1 MICPTSARRDGLG
14 IEVDDVMPKPV
25 LVDTDVMVDFLRG
38 HPKAVALVQ
47 THCARVILS
56 IIVVAELYS
65 GVRGDEELSKLDSLI
80 SIFRVIPVSVE
91 LSRAGGLYKK
101 DYAKSH
107 SVGLADA
114 IIAATAEAENAD
126 LKTLNTKHY
135 PMIKGLK
142 PAYTKT
148 SESQPSVPCDA

>member
-1 MICPTSARRDGLG
+1 MT
-14 IEVDDVMPKPV
+14 KHV

-47 THCARVILS
+47 AQSARIILS
-56 IIVVAELYS
+56 SIVAAELYA
-65 GVRGDEELSKLDSLI
+65 GVRNDEELSTLDSLI
-80 SIFRVIPVSVE
+80 YLFRVVPVSLE
-91 LSRAGGLYKK
+91 LARTAGLHKR

-107 SVGLADA
+107 GIGLADA
-114 IIAATAEAENAD
+114 VIAATAQAENAD

-135 PMIKGLK
+135 PMLKGLK

-148 SESQPSVPCDA
+148 SEGQPSVP

>member
-1 MICPTSARRDGLG
+1 MTKHI
-14 IEVDDVMPKPV
+14 

-47 THCARVILS
+47 AQSSRIILS
-56 IIVVAELYS
+56 SIVAAELYA
-65 GVRGDEELSKLDSLI
+65 GVRGDEELSTLDRLI
-80 SIFRVIPVSVE
+80 YLFRVVPVSPD
-91 LSRAGGLYKK
+91 LARAAGLYKK

-107 SVGLADA
+107 DIGLADA
-114 IIAATAEAENAD
+114 IIAATAQAENAD

-135 PMIKGLK
+135 PMLKGLK

-148 SESQPSVPCDA
+148 SGGQPSAPGDA